1 MPLLA
6 PVTSA
11 AEFSMAPKVPA
22 KPAWWQAA
30 AAFQPVRTP
39 NFAERTVARHN
50 PVTNTRRAH
59 RRRSGRPTGPDD
71 TARAA
76 CRAGCSAYANGPRA
90 DHPVTG
96 PAAGIRRRAA
106 APMGRGD
113 PDAAGAGRLVRRI
126 RSQPPPNCSEA
137 GEISFYGRRAF
148 SHALTRPRFTGQ
160 RWLPARH
167 RAHRAVQGP
176 ASR

>member
-39 NFAERTVARHN
+39 SFAERTVAWHN

-59 RRRSGRPTGPDD
+59 RRRSVLGQSLGPGPLEARRTEFSVALSLSSGEG
-71 TARAA
+71 TAKLSSPER
-76 CRAGCSAYANGPRA
+76 
-90 DHPVTG
+90 
-96 PAAGIRRRAA
+96 
-106 APMGRGD
+106 
-113 PDAAGAGRLVRRI
+113 
-126 RSQPPPNCSEA
+126 
-137 GEISFYGRRAF
+137 
-148 SHALTRPRFTGQ
+148 
-160 RWLPARH
+160 
-167 RAHRAVQGP
+167 
-176 ASR
+176 

>member
-11 AEFSMAPKVPA
+11 AQFSMAPKVPA

-59 RRRSGRPTGPDD
+59 RRRSVLEQSFLSSPLEARRMNIMLRHPGNGRAVG
-71 TARAA
+71 RS
-76 CRAGCSAYANGPRA
+76 CANGF
-90 DHPVTG
+90 
-96 PAAGIRRRAA
+96 
-106 APMGRGD
+106 
-113 PDAAGAGRLVRRI
+113 
-126 RSQPPPNCSEA
+126 E
-137 GEISFYGRRAF
+137 
-148 SHALTRPRFTGQ
+148 LT
-160 RWLPARH
+160 
-167 RAHRAVQGP
+167 
-176 ASR
+176 